1 MSLLIIKVTF
11 VCVNEVRGQTQF
23 LFYNIRDVFLIE
35 GILKVCFVC
44 CCFFLFVCLFVVVFL
59 FFFLFLFFFG
69 GGAVVSCFW
78 NKPRHKTF
86 SK

>member
-1 MSLLIIKVTF
+1 MTF

-44 CCFFLFVCLFVVVFL
+44 LFFFVCLFVCLLLFFVFL
-59 FFFLFLFFFG
+59 WGGGGCELFLEQT
-69 GGAVVSCFW
+69 
-78 NKPRHKTF
+78 KT
-86 SK
+86 